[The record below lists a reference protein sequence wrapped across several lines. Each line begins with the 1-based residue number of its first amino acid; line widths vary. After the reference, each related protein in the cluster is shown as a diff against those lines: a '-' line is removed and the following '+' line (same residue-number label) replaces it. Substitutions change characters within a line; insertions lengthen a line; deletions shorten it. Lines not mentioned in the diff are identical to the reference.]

1 MYFSACRGS
10 VGLPTLYLRHARD
23 HVPLSS
29 KLSTVYFHQCRKNRS
44 LCIQLCKRRLLFFLP
59 TALLFFE
66 DRSKCVYGLK
76 SSLSVEML
84 QCVFNFYPVRYPLNI
99 GHYGKASRVSMV
111 LCGPDLGWAAFS
123 MNLVGYPL
131 TCRLSW
137 TWDSLRKAKGKIF
150 SKYVQFEHFSRGRF

>member
-1 MYFSACRGS
+1 MSDCRLFTCGTRGIMFHSPRSSAPFTFTNVGKITVFAFNFVNDACYF
-10 VGLPTLYLRHARD
+10 
-23 HVPLSS
+23 
-29 KLSTVYFHQCRKNRS
+29 
-44 LCIQLCKRRLLFFLP
+44 FFRW
-59 TALLFFE
+59 TALRFFE
-66 DRSKCVYGLK
+66 DRSKCVYGFK

-150 SKYVQFEHFSRGRF
+150 SKHVQFEHFSRGRF